1 MATQANKQWFRYVTN
16 SGVNMAIMADQDWGL
31 NAASGLT
38 TFNSAD
44 PPFGPQSRAHHVRK
58 IVYIDPVTFRK
69 RVLPVGTTT
78 AVAGLPATLTVA
90 LPGSATSATYNIGPN
105 IAEKLRRPA
114 PSHNLQDHP

>member
-31 NAASGLT
+31 NAASGLAA
-38 TFNSAD
+38 FNSAD

-114 PSHNLQDHP
+114 PSHNLTDHP

>member
-38 TFNSAD
+38 AFNSAD

-58 IVYIDPVTFRK
+58 IVYIDPLTFRK
-69 RVLPVGTTT
+69 RVLPVGTTA
-78 AVAGLPATLTVA
+78 AVAGLPATLNVFV
-90 LPGSATSATYNIGPN
+90 PGDTAARTYNIGPN

-114 PSHNLQDHP
+114 PSHNLTDAP